1 MTTSHDP
8 VLRKRLRALA
18 VLLPI
23 FEAPGFEFGAW
34 NEPAPKGD
42 VMVMPFFMMSDGARA
57 FFDVCYK
64 QSWVRQDF
72 DWPKWSRTK
81 EYRALAEDPV
91 TLGRATPEQL
101 ANLVTVMIRQDRFV
115 EGSLY
120 GDYRSGLITNVLRR
134 AAALEAEMP
143 KAPRK
148 PRKKAGGNQD
158 VEAPEP

>member
-34 NEPAPKGD
+34 NEPASKDG
-42 VMVMPFFMMSDGARA
+42 VMTMPFFTMSDGARA

-64 QSWVRQDF
+64 EGWVRQDF
-72 DWPKWSRTK
+72 DWPRWAQTK
-81 EYRALAEDPV
+81 EYRTLAEDCDA
-91 TLGRATPEQL
+91 LDRATPEQL

-120 GDYRSGLITNVLRR
+120 CDFRSGLIMNILRR
-134 AAALEAEMP
+134 AAALESGL
-143 KAPRK
+143 R
-148 PRKKAGGNQD
+148 
-158 VEAPEP
+158 EAKHE